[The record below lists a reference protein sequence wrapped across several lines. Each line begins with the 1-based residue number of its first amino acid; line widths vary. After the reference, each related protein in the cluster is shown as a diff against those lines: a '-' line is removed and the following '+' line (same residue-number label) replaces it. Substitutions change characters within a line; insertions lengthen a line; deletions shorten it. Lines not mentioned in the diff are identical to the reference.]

1 MRLNTPSQLPA
12 LAAVAAAVC
21 TATTGLPG
29 PAQAQSAALARRALT
44 TTSVH
49 LRAGPSRDYPAIAVL
64 PRGTAVWVE
73 GCLRDISWCDVI
85 TGAERG
91 WIYAMNLSFEVQGE
105 LVPVPRLAPEM
116 GIGIIGF
123 LLGSYWA
130 EHYRDRPWY
139 AERDRWHRPPLPPQP
154 PPPGRHIPPV
164 PPSPPAQAGPGPRPH
179 PPGLGQPPGH
189 MLPPQQRQPPATRP
203 PRTEPPARPAP
214 PPGAAPPRAH
224 SPPAGPPHAPQH
236 PPGRSPDEKDEP
248 QRRNAPSGQRATP

>member
-1 MRLNTPSQLPA
+1 MRLNAPSHLPA

-21 TATTGLPG
+21 TATAGLSG

-44 TTSVH
+44 TNSVH

-105 LVPVPRLAPEM
+105 LVPVPRLAPEI

-139 AERDRWHRPPLPPQP
+139 AERDRWHRPPPQ
-154 PPPGRHIPPV
+154 GRHIPPV
-164 PPSPPAQAGPGPRPH
+164 PPLTARPGRPRP
-179 PPGLGQPPGH
+179 
-189 MLPPQQRQPPATRP
+189 A
-203 PRTEPPARPAP
+203 
-214 PPGAAPPRAH
+214 AAPTRLGPAARAH
-224 SPPAGPPHAPQH
+224 AASPAEA
-236 PPGRSPDEKDEP
+236 
-248 QRRNAPSGQRATP
+248 ATHNKATAD